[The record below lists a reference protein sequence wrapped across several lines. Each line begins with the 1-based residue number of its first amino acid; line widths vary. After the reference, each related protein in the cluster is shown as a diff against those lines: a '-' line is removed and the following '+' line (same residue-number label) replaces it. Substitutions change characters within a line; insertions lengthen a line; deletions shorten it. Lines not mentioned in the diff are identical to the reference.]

1 MSLNLNA
8 GYGSLEAGRITA
20 KTAGKTFYVVA
31 STGANQNNLQQL
43 MIPDDTGNV
52 RWLVSYKPLQAGSRI
67 YA

>member
-31 STGANQNNLQQL
+31 S
-43 MIPDDTGNV
+43 
-52 RWLVSYKPLQAGSRI
+52 AGSRI